1 MHDTLA
7 NSVIFKYDKYSGEEL
22 LKIETL
28 TNQYL
33 EGEIE
38 DIEQIDSL
46 RMIREV
52 FNLIKNK
59 YKNKFQHIESLKRQ
73 MADNPEKFKQ
83 MVADQE
89 KEAAAAEE
97 EKPAEDAKEE
107 EQPPAEGEEGQA
119 PGTGQSAR
127 SK

>member
-1 MHDTLA
+1 
-7 NSVIFKYDKYSGEEL
+7 
-22 LKIETL
+22 
-28 TNQYL
+28 
-33 EGEIE
+33 
-38 DIEQIDSL
+38 
-46 RMIREV
+46 MIREV

>member
-1 MHDTLA
+1 
-7 NSVIFKYDKYSGEEL
+7 
-22 LKIETL
+22 
-28 TNQYL
+28 
-33 EGEIE
+33 
-38 DIEQIDSL
+38 
-46 RMIREV
+46 
-52 FNLIKNK
+52 
-59 YKNKFQHIESLKRQ
+59 

-119 PGTGQSAR
+119 PGTGQSDPNNLSNQR
-127 SK
+127 KKEHQLTSKRHTLSLKKT